1 MARYSI
7 RKPTRDDIPA
17 LRNHQQVTGRNTE
30 IGLVMFK
37 QDEWEHIIDTYEH
50 SIVMVDDEKDGYI
63 FGYHLTAQIENNCWI
78 REIFIEQEYRDN
90 PEKRKYLKLEGFGG
104 VENMPLYSVVRKARE
119 LGGMA
124 IAPIASDNE
133 RAVSA
138 MLNAYGFRHDRT
150 IDRWYDP
157 KDLAIYIEDTGTK
170 PYQNV

>member
-30 IGLVMFK
+30 IGLVIYT

-50 SIVMVDDEKDGYI
+50 SLVMVDNEKDGYI

-104 VENMPLYSVVRKARE
+104 VENVHFTSFVL
-119 LGGMA
+119 
-124 IAPIASDNE
+124 
-133 RAVSA
+133 
-138 MLNAYGFRHDRT
+138 
-150 IDRWYDP
+150 
-157 KDLAIYIEDTGTK
+157 
-170 PYQNV
+170 Q